1 MSKLFVYGTLL
12 PGQGLAEQLDGAL
25 RLGPALLDGAEL
37 FDLGSFPGIC
47 PGQGQVVGEVYGVDR
62 GLLSRLDNLE
72 GYKQENPEESLFV
85 RSQASVRLLADRGRL
100 DVEAYFY
107 GRETRSRPIHHGD
120 YRRYRL
126 EMKEGRQWVAAYGS
140 NLDPKRMRKR
150 VGEVPEAKVG
160 FIENFKLVFNKKSSD
175 SSTRANIRF
184 SPGARTPAV
193 VYLLDSEQILKLDA
207 CEGEP
212 DHYLRVAM
220 VFGSEV
226 EKGSLVQGYIAN
238 PDRLTWESPPS
249 KAYLDHIRE
258 GYRHWGFDEGLLP
271 G

>member
-1 MSKLFVYGTLL
+1 MTKLFVYGTLL
-12 PGQGLAEQLDGAL
+12 PGQGRAEQLDGAL

-37 FDLGSFPGIC
+37 FDLDSFPGIC
-47 PGQGQVVGEVYGVDR
+47 PGQGQVVGEVYGVGR
-62 GLLSRLDNLE
+62 GFLSRLDNLE

-85 RSQASVRLLADRGRL
+85 RRQASVRLLADGGRL

-107 GRETRSRPIHHGD
+107 GRVTRSRLIRHGD

-126 EMKEGRQWVAAYGS
+126 EMKEGRLGVAAYGS
-140 NLDPKRMRKR
+140 NLDPERMRDR

-160 FIENFKLVFNKKSSD
+160 FIENFKLVFNKKSLD
-175 SSTRANIRF
+175 STRANIRF
-184 SPGARTPAV
+184 SPGARAPAV
-193 VYLLDSEQILKLDA
+193 VYLLNNEQILKLDT
-207 CEGEP
+207 CEKEP

-226 EKGSLVQGYIAN
+226 EKGPLVQGYIAN
-238 PDRLTWESPPS
+238 PDRLTWESPPL
-249 KAYLDHIRE
+249 KAYLKYIRK